1 MIIHVVKPGE
11 TLTQI
16 AREYGV
22 SVESIVKNNRLLYSE
37 SLVVGQTI
45 VIILEDQEEPTK
57 PWGDIW
63 VNGYAYPYINT
74 NTLSQVLPS
83 LTYITIFGYGFTTEG
98 NLIKPDEEKERYLIK
113 RAYEENTIPV
123 FLLSALSEDGT
134 FSSEKASL
142 LFQDPDL
149 QEIVLQNI
157 IIEMQEKGY
166 QKIDLDFEFIPPED
180 NENYFRFIEKT
191 VQMLHPYGF
200 LVHVDL
206 APKTSD
212 TQQGLLYEAHDYRR
226 IGEIADTLLI
236 MTYEWGYTYG
246 PPMAVAPINKVEEVV
261 RYAVE
266 RIDYRKIF
274 MGIPNYGYD
283 WALPFVRGVT
293 KADTIGNEEAVA
305 LARRVGAEIL
315 FDTTAMS
322 PYFYYTDAYNI
333 QHIVWFEDAR
343 SIYAK
348 LSLIAKYR
356 LLGAGYW
363 NLMRPF
369 TQNWLV
375 LNSLYDVIKG

>member
-157 IIEMQEKGY
+157 II
-166 QKIDLDFEFIPPED
+166 ILDLLKKQFKCYIHMDFWYMWI
-180 NENYFRFIEKT
+180 
-191 VQMLHPYGF
+191 
-200 LVHVDL
+200 
-206 APKTSD
+206 
-212 TQQGLLYEAHDYRR
+212 
-226 IGEIADTLLI
+226 
-236 MTYEWGYTYG
+236 
-246 PPMAVAPINKVEEVV
+246 
-261 RYAVE
+261 
-266 RIDYRKIF
+266 
-274 MGIPNYGYD
+274 
-283 WALPFVRGVT
+283 
-293 KADTIGNEEAVA
+293 
-305 LARRVGAEIL
+305 
-315 FDTTAMS
+315 
-322 PYFYYTDAYNI
+322 
-333 QHIVWFEDAR
+333 
-343 SIYAK
+343 
-348 LSLIAKYR
+348 
-356 LLGAGYW
+356 
-363 NLMRPF
+363 
-369 TQNWLV
+369 
-375 LNSLYDVIKG
+375 